1 MKARKIS
8 PKNSSVEQVSV
19 VPSPA
24 EAVNPVERIPSNR
37 SLYYDADLYPIN
49 SYPEKRF
56 NFWNVIWKRA
66 VIVLGMTTAVT
77 AGSYIWTINQ
87 TPEYQGSFQILIEPR
102 QQTEPEPITAETSQN
117 SELDYQSQIKI
128 LQSPKLMSGILQQI
142 QMRYPDVTYDSLFA
156 QKTGQKN
163 WEKDKLLIQPLKD
176 TRIVEV
182 SYRDS
187 EPQKIQFILGK
198 VAEGYL
204 KYSLPPADQKSRL
217 RDEQLKRINEE
228 IATLEKK
235 QPTIKQAIQSLQQQY
250 NFIDPQLQT
259 QYLAQQNNQLQA
271 QRLETEAQLRQQESH
286 YQTLQQQLGLKPE
299 QALMASALTQ
309 SPQYQTLLK
318 KLLEL
323 ETTIA
328 IESAR
333 FNSNAPQ
340 IQALL
345 DQRSQILPLLELEAK
360 RVLGQNSNQVNPE
373 ILRFQDSIRLDLIQ
387 QLVVAANNIEMLKI
401 RNQVLEKAT
410 QDFTLYAQAFPSVV
424 QRYQDLQQQLKLTTT
439 QLSELT
445 IKRQTMQLEVVPQV
459 KAEPWEMIAP
469 PRIPQ
474 QQNGE
479 LIAVSPSV
487 PFNLALGGLA
497 GLIFGIILAQIVDRL
512 NNVFHS
518 TREVTNSIPLPLLG
532 VIPASNDA
540 LMLPAA
546 VAPRVD
552 ISDLS
557 YPACSPFQEAFRAL
571 NVNLQLLNTEG
582 SLRSCVITSATP
594 ADGKS
599 TVAMNLAQGA
609 AAMGQRVLL
618 VDADL
623 RCPRIHTML
632 GLQNQQ
638 GLTNVL
644 TQKLDVQSAIHPVEG
659 EENLYILTAG
669 EFYPDP
675 TRLFSSPR
683 MKDVMQQLRESFD
696 LVIYDTA
703 PILGL
708 ADANLLATYTDGLMM
723 VVGLGKTDREAF
735 SLALREIQTAGVP
748 VLGMVANGDKKE
760 THYYRDY

>member
-1 MKARKIS
+1 MKTRKITPKKS
-8 PKNSSVEQVSV
+8 SVKKNSAVSSE
-19 VPSPA
+19 P
-24 EAVNPVERIPSNR
+24 ETVNPVERISSTR
-37 SLYYDADLYPIN
+37 SLYYDADLYPVD
-49 SYPEKRF
+49 SYPQGRF

-87 TPEYQGSFQILIEPR
+87 TPEYEGSFQILIEPR
-102 QQTEPEPITAETSQN
+102 QQTEPEPSQN
-117 SELDYQSQIKI
+117 PELDYKSQILI
-128 LQSPKLMSGILQQI
+128 LQSPKLMSGILQEI
-142 QMRYPDVTYDSLFA
+142 QTRYPDVTYDSLFD
-156 QKTGQKN
+156 QKTGQKT
-163 WEKDKLLIQPLKD
+163 WGEDKLSIQPLKD

-182 SYRDS
+182 SYRDT

-204 KYSLPPADQKSRL
+204 KYSLPEQDQTGKIRE
-217 RDEQLKRINEE
+217 EQLKRISQE
-228 IATLEKK
+228 IAKLEQK
-235 QPTIKQAIQSLQQQY
+235 QPSIQQAIQSLQQQY

-271 QRLETEAQLRQQESH
+271 QRLETEAQLRQQESY
-286 YQTLQQQLGLKPE
+286 YQTLQKQLGLKPE

-309 SPQYQTLLK
+309 SPQYQALLK
-318 KLLEL
+318 KLLDL

-345 DQRSQILPLLELEAK
+345 DQRSQILPLLEKEAQ
-360 RVLGQNSNQVNPE
+360 RILGQNSNQVNPE
-373 ILRFQDSIRLDLIQ
+373 ILRFQDSVRLDLIQ
-387 QLVVAANNIEMLKI
+387 QLVVATNNIEMLKI
-401 RNQVLEKAT
+401 RNQVLEKAS
-410 QDFTLYAQAFPSVV
+410 QDFNQYAQQFPSVV
-424 QRYQDLQQQLKLTTT
+424 RQYGDLQQQLKNTTDQLKELTT
-439 QLSELT
+439 
-445 IKRQTMQLEVVPQV
+445 KRQGMQLEGVPEV
-459 KAEPWEMIAP
+459 KKAEPWELIAP

-474 QQNGE
+474 HQNGE
-479 LIAVSPSV
+479 LIAVSPNV

-497 GLIFGIILAQIVDRL
+497 GLLLGIILAQIVERL
-512 NNVFHS
+512 NNVYHS
-518 TREVTNSIPLPLLG
+518 TQEVTQSVPLPLLG

-552 ISDLS
+552 ISSLS

-571 NVNLQLLNTEG
+571 NVNLQLLNTDG
-582 SLRSCVITSATP
+582 SIRACVITSATP

-632 GLQNQQ
+632 GLPNHP

-644 TQKLDVQSAIHPVEG
+644 TQKLEVKSVIQSVPG
-659 EENLYILTAG
+659 EENLSILTAG

-675 TRLFSSPR
+675 TRLLSSPR
-683 MKDVMQQLRESFD
+683 MKNVMQQLRDSFD

-708 ADANLLATYTDGLMM
+708 ADANLLATSTDGLMM
-723 VVGLGKTDREAF
+723 VVGVGKTDREAF
-735 SLALREIQTAGVP
+735 SLALREIDTAGVP

>member
-1 MKARKIS
+1 MKTRKIS
-8 PKNSSVEQVSV
+8 PKKSSVKKLSAVS
-19 VPSPA
+19 SEA
-24 EAVNPVERIPSNR
+24 ETVNPVERISSTR
-37 SLYYDADLYPIN
+37 SLYYDADLFPVD
-49 SYPEKRF
+49 SYAERRF

-66 VIVLGMTTAVT
+66 VIVFGMTTAVT

-87 TPEYQGSFQILIEPR
+87 TPEYEGSFQLLIEPR
-102 QQTEPEPITAETSQN
+102 QQTESQPEPSQN
-117 SELDYQSQIKI
+117 QQLDDKSQVLI
-128 LQSPKLMSGILQQI
+128 LQSPKLMSGILKQI
-142 QMRYPDVTYDSLFA
+142 QTRYPDVTYDSLFDK
-156 QKTGQKN
+156 KTGQKT
-163 WEKDKLLIQPLKD
+163 WGEDKLSIQPLKD

-182 SYRDS
+182 SYRDT

-198 VAEGYL
+198 IAEGYL
-204 KYSLPPADQKSRL
+204 NYSLPQEQDQQKKIRE
-217 RDEQLKRINEE
+217 EQLKRINQE
-228 IATLEKK
+228 IAKLEQK
-235 QPTIKQAIQSLQQQY
+235 QPSIQQAIQSLQQQY

-259 QYLAQQNNQLQA
+259 QYLAEQNNQLQA
-271 QRLETEAQLRQQESH
+271 QRLETEAQLRQQESS
-286 YQTLQQQLGLKPE
+286 YQTLQKQLGLQPE

-309 SPQYQTLLK
+309 SPQYQALLK
-318 KLLEL
+318 KLLDL

-345 DQRSQILPLLELEAK
+345 DQRSQILPLLEQEAQ

-373 ILRFQDSIRLDLIQ
+373 ILRFQDSVRLDLIQ
-387 QLVVAANNIEMLKI
+387 QLVLAANNIEMLKI
-401 RNQVLEKAT
+401 RNQVLAKAT
-410 QDFTLYAQAFPSVV
+410 QDFNQYAQQFPSVV
-424 QRYQDLQQQLKLTTT
+424 RQYGDLQQQLKTTTDQLKELTT
-439 QLSELT
+439 
-445 IKRQTMQLEVVPQV
+445 KRQAMQLEVVPETK

-479 LIAVSPSV
+479 LIAVSPNV

-497 GLIFGIILAQIVDRL
+497 GLLLGIILAQIVERL
-512 NNVFHS
+512 NNVYHS
-518 TREVTNSIPLPLLG
+518 TQEVTQNIPLPLLG

-552 ISDLS
+552 ISSLS

-571 NVNLQLLNTEG
+571 NVNLQLLNTDG
-582 SLRSCVITSATP
+582 SIRACVITSATP

-623 RCPRIHTML
+623 RCPRIHTLL

-644 TQKLDVQSAIHPVEG
+644 TQKLEVKSVIQSVPG
-659 EENLYILTAG
+659 EENLSILTAG

-675 TRLFSSPR
+675 TRLLSSPR
-683 MKDVMQQLRESFD
+683 MKNIMQQLRDSFD

-708 ADANLLATYTDGLMM
+708 ADANLLATSTDGLMM

-735 SLALREIQTAGVP
+735 SLALREVHTAGVP